1 VFEPFPHVSK
11 ESMSD
16 LSPRPN
22 RTPSRRTRE
31 ERAYRLVLAGGAA
44 AVVAVVT
51 FVLAVVGVLGFG
63 VPVLAA
69 IVAVVCAVLFR
80 RTVS

>member
-1 VFEPFPHVSK
+1 
-11 ESMSD
+11 MTD

-22 RTPSRRTRE
+22 RTPSSRRSRE
-31 ERAYRLVLAGGAA
+31 DRAFKLVVAGGTA

-51 FVLAVVGVLGFG
+51 FVLAIVGILSFG

-69 IVAVVCAVLFR
+69 LVAVLCGWLFR
-80 RTVS
+80 RAVS

>member
-1 VFEPFPHVSK
+1 
-11 ESMSD
+11 MTD

-22 RTPSRRTRE
+22 RTPSRRSRE
-31 ERAYRLVLAGGAA
+31 DRAYKLVLAGGTA

-51 FVLAVVGVLGFG
+51 FVLAIVGILSFG
-63 VPVLAA
+63 VPVVAALLAA
-69 IVAVVCAVLFR
+69 LCGWLFR

>member
-1 VFEPFPHVSK
+1 
-11 ESMSD
+11 MTD
-16 LSPRPN
+16 LSPRPD
-22 RTPSRRTRE
+22 RTPSRRNRE
-31 ERAYRLVLAGGAA
+31 DRAYKLVLAGGTA

-51 FVLAVVGVLGFG
+51 FVLAIVGVLSFG

-69 IVAVVCAVLFR
+69 LVAALCGWFFR

>member
-1 VFEPFPHVSK
+1 
-11 ESMSD
+11 MTD
-16 LSPRPN
+16 LSPRPS
-22 RTPSRRTRE
+22 RTPSRRSRE
-31 ERAYRLVLAGGAA
+31 DRAYKLVLLGGAA

-51 FVLAVVGVLGFG
+51 FVLAIVAGLSFG

-69 IVAVVCAVLFR
+69 LVAVLCGWLFR

>member
-1 VFEPFPHVSK
+1 
-11 ESMSD
+11 MTD

-31 ERAYRLVLAGGAA
+31 ERAYRLTLAGGTA

-51 FVLAVVGVLGFG
+51 FVLAVIGVLGFG
-63 VPVLAA
+63 IPVFAG
-69 IVAVVCAVLFR
+69 IVAVICAVLFR
-80 RTVS
+80 RTLGS

>member
-1 VFEPFPHVSK
+1 
-11 ESMSD
+11 MTD

-22 RTPSRRTRE
+22 RTPSRRSRE
-31 ERAYRLVLAGGAA
+31 DRAYKLVVAGGTA

-51 FVLAVVGVLGFG
+51 FVLAIVGIVSFG

-69 IVAVVCAVLFR
+69 LVAALCGWFFR

>member
-1 VFEPFPHVSK
+1 
-11 ESMSD
+11 MTD

-22 RTPSRRTRE
+22 RTPSRRARE
-31 ERAYRLVLAGGAA
+31 DRAYKLVLATGAA

-51 FVLAVVGVLGFG
+51 FVLAIVGIMGFG

-69 IVAVVCAVLFR
+69 LVAALCGWLFR

>member
-1 VFEPFPHVSK
+1 
-11 ESMSD
+11 MTD

-22 RTPSRRTRE
+22 RTPRRVRE
-31 ERAYRLVLAGGAA
+31 ERAYKLVLAGGAA

-51 FVLAVVGVLGFG
+51 FVLAIVGILGFG

-69 IVAVVCAVLFR
+69 LVAILCGWLFR
-80 RTVS
+80 RTVSP

>member
-1 VFEPFPHVSK
+1 
-11 ESMSD
+11 MTD
-16 LSPRPN
+16 LSPRPS
-22 RTPSRRTRE
+22 RTPSRRSRE
-31 ERAYRLVLAGGAA
+31 DRAYKLVLAGGTA

-51 FVLAVVGVLGFG
+51 FVLAIVNVMGFG

-69 IVAVVCAVLFR
+69 LVAIVCGWLFR

>member
-1 VFEPFPHVSK
+1 
-11 ESMSD
+11 MTD

-22 RTPSRRTRE
+22 RTPSRRSRE
-31 ERAYRLVLAGGAA
+31 DRAYKLVLAGGAA
-44 AVVAVVT
+44 TVVAVVT
-51 FVLAVVGVLGFG
+51 LVLAVVGIMGFG

-69 IVAVVCAVLFR
+69 LVAVLCGWMFR

>member
-1 VFEPFPHVSK
+1 
-11 ESMSD
+11 MTD

-22 RTPSRRTRE
+22 RTPSRRSRE
-31 ERAYRLVLAGGAA
+31 DRAYKLVLAGGTAA
-44 AVVAVVT
+44 AIAVVT
-51 FVLAVVGVLGFG
+51 FVLAIVGILSFG

-69 IVAVVCAVLFR
+69 LVAVLCGWLFR

>member
-1 VFEPFPHVSK
+1 
-11 ESMSD
+11 MTD

-22 RTPSRRTRE
+22 RTPSRRSRE
-31 ERAYRLVLAGGAA
+31 DRAYKLVLAGGAA
-44 AVVAVVT
+44 TVVAVVT
-51 FVLAVVGVLGFG
+51 FVLAVVGIMGFG

-69 IVAVVCAVLFR
+69 LVAVLCGWMFR